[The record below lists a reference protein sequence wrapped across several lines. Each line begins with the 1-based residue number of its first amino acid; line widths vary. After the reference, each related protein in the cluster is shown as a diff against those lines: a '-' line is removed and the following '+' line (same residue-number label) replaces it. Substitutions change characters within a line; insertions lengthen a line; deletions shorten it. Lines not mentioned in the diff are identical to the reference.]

1 MISHLIL
8 INGTSN
14 LYELYKSIYKCK
26 SKISK
31 LKANFTSMD
40 KVVGK
45 SSKRIFDFNSPN
57 VICQITCNGYS
68 FHYVGKTVQNLNER
82 FDWHSTGFN

>member
-1 MISHLIL
+1 MNYRNLFINVNQRLANLKLIL
-8 INGTSN
+8 HPWI
-14 LYELYKSIYKCK
+14 
-26 SKISK
+26 
-31 LKANFTSMD
+31 

-68 FHYVGKTVQNLNER
+68 FYYVGETVQNLNER